1 MLLMTALL
9 MRREVMLLMRI
20 VWIRSIVRRGVWSID
35 FAVVVM
41 KLIPPVIVIAVVV
54 VVVVI
59 GPPIVMVAIAVAVVS

>member
-1 MLLMTALL
+1 MTALL

-20 VWIRSIVRRGVWSID
+20 VWIWSIVRRGVWSID

-54 VVVVI
+54 VVVVVI

>member
-1 MLLMTALL
+1 M
-9 MRREVMLLMRI
+9 LMRI

-54 VVVVI
+54 VVI

>member
-1 MLLMTALL
+1 MRMMTALL

-54 VVVVI
+54 VVI
-59 GPPIVMVAIAVAVVS
+59 GPPIVMVAIAIAVIS